1 MSLVAPANAGGDVGL
16 AQPGELCFKGV
27 CQTSCQIVYCSDNR
41 LLRIFLIVEDFFI
54 FASLWE
60 VLSCILFLA
69 GLARQTLMFLII
81 ARC

>member
-1 MSLVAPANAGGDVGL
+1 MLGGMLGWPSLGNFALRAYARQVARHDML
-16 AQPGELCFKGV
+16 
-27 CQTSCQIVYCSDNR
+27 VYCSDNR
-41 LLRIFLIVEDFFI
+41 LLRIFLIVDDFFI